1 MRAISVFQVVLIVAA
16 VFLLTGPG
24 AVHAQGDAAIST
36 TVVGEGTFVTV
47 KATAQGDLLS
57 LYKVRGDS
65 IILVDVVIHSTKHS
79 SMSINLPK
87 RYLYRMD
94 VENK

>member
-1 MRAISVFQVVLIVAA
+1 MRAISVFPVLLIVAA

-24 AVHAQGDAAIST
+24 AVHAQGDAAIAA
-36 TVVGEGTFVTV
+36 TVLGEGTFVTV

-65 IILVDVVIHSTKHS
+65 IILVDVVINTTKQS
-79 SMSINLPK
+79 SMSISLPK
-87 RYLYRMD
+87 RYLHRMD